1 MSAECPGPL
10 NAGSWLGGCRW
21 LHWLPQSRKN
31 ARLGEPSS
39 ITIASV
45 EAIAKDQA
53 RHVVLSSQSVN
64 RSTGPFQSFCSYQI
78 RVTGPQHLL
87 ARGSAF
93 MFSYQIRQPA
103 CPCASCYLFAVLP
116 TILSPSPAYANRVVT
131 MGCTPEVSL
140 GVVFRGITFASHSR
154 TRGGPTSAPTS
165 NVGLKQKPAGLISS
179 WMEIGMQEDVRSDK
193 CGKHARCIS

>member
-53 RHVVLSSQSVN
+53 RHAVLPSQSVN

-78 RVTGPQHLL
+78 RVTGPHHLL

-116 TILSPSPAYANRVVT
+116 NPFPIPRICKSCGYHGLYSGSIF
-131 MGCTPEVSL
+131 GC
-140 GVVFRGITFASHSR
+140 GIPRYYFCVA
-154 TRGGPTSAPTS
+154 
-165 NVGLKQKPAGLISS
+165 
-179 WMEIGMQEDVRSDK
+179 
-193 CGKHARCIS
+193 